1 MLWRNI
7 QTVILAAS
15 SVAGSRLPP
24 RPADV
29 VRDVAPRQTDS
40 TLSQLLDFA
49 NDLGLTA
56 CLPQALPLASELPAI
71 PPGLFNNDLF
81 SQALSQTTLAL
92 SDVCQFSITGSDG
105 DKFTSFLP
113 EVYSWYDSHSS
124 QIASIV
130 SGCTSASPLVQTV
143 EAFATCTQVAD
154 QLPASIT
161 APDATAT
168 GSDALSIQTDT
179 ETFSIET
186 DTVIGV
192 STLSITEPTATAS
205 ETDTETIP
213 TDGTGSASA
222 TDTAT
227 SSTTESA
234 TQTSTESS
242 SSSSSVSQAQAPRET
257 GFVVAAAAMAGFIG
271 VVAAL

>member
-7 QTVILAAS
+7 QTVLLAS
-15 SVAGSRLPP
+15 CSVAGSRLPP

-71 PPGLFNNDLF
+71 PPGLLNNDLF

-92 SDVCQFSITGSDG
+92 SDVCQFSITGSNG

-113 EVYSWYDSHSS
+113 EVYSWYDAHSS

-143 EAFATCTQVAD
+143 EAFATCSQVAD

-161 APDATAT
+161 APEATAT

-213 TDGTGSASA
+213 TDGTGSAST

-227 SSTTESA
+227 EST
-234 TQTSTESS
+234 TQTSTESI

-271 VVAAL
+271 AVAAL